1 VQYGDGVVGMMVI
14 NGPTTMNY
22 DEDLGV
28 LPVSDWY
35 YETASTRAYIVAHTF
50 GPPPTEAD
58 NGLINSTMVSKSGKQ
73 PDQTGRKHLCPVVSP
88 HGVAQDLSFSHA
100 LSSIGDMY

>member
-1 VQYGDGVVGMMVI
+1 VVFDQGVQYGDGVVGMIVI
-14 NGPTTMNY
+14 NGPTTANY

-50 GPPPTEAD
+50 GVPPTTAD
-58 NGLINSTMVSKSGKQ
+58 NGLINSTMVSPDGKSS
-73 PDQTGRKHLCPVVSP
+73 SP
-88 HGVAQDLSFSHA
+88 TSTLPTSLMLTPYLQQAPQA
-100 LSSIGDMY
+100 LTQSPT

>member
-1 VQYGDGVVGMMVI
+1 MMVI

-73 PDQTGRKHLCPVVSP
+73 SDLSGKTDLRTSWLV
-88 HGVAQDLSFSHA
+88 HGVTPAFAPSHTFPC
-100 LSSIGDMY
+100 IGDTY

>member
-1 VQYGDGVVGMMVI
+1 MMVI
-14 NGPTTMNY
+14 NGPTTLNY

-50 GPPPTEAD
+50 GRPPTEAD
-58 NGLINSTMVSKSGKQ
+58 NGLINNTMVSKSGKRA
-73 PDQTGRKHLCPVVSP
+73 DRVERLHLLTTVVAL
-88 HGVAQDLSFSHA
+88 GVVHDLSFFH
-100 LSSIGDMY
+100 SILRFRDMY